1 MVNISSD
8 TSIDSSDND
17 ISEEE
22 YNKQE
27 TKREQIIAQ
36 HQQQTT
42 SHKRNHNLPTPP
54 ATKGSK
60 KNSESNS
67 SMTSLY
73 LTADEPQDRAKQ
85 LINNFLPG
93 ITIYKIGETPKPD
106 PPGRC
111 P

>member
-1 MVNISSD
+1 MKVKIKTEGIKNNTEMVNISSD

-60 KNSESNS
+60 KNSDYIK
-67 SMTSLY
+67 TL
-73 LTADEPQDRAKQ
+73 R
-85 LINNFLPG
+85 
-93 ITIYKIGETPKPD
+93 
-106 PPGRC
+106 
-111 P
+111 